1 MLWFLSGIAMF
12 TLIIYFFGYYIL
24 TAFVYSRVGNKFSVG
39 SFWSFLIPFY
49 RIFLLCDCAAIS
61 RWLSLGIIA
70 PCFVAW
76 LVKTASFHMIQ
87 EPVANLALLVL
98 VLTTCF
104 IWGKIAERL
113 GKNFWVWA
121 IITPLFC
128 FIPVLFLAFDSS
140 KAVK

>member
-12 TLIIYFFGYYIL
+12 TLVIYFFGYYLL
-24 TAFVYSRVGNKFSVG
+24 TAFVYSRVGNKFNVG

-49 RIFLLCDCAAIS
+49 RIFLLCDCAAVS

-76 LVKTASFHMIQ
+76 LVKTASFNMIN
-87 EPVANLALLVL
+87 EPVANLAMLVL